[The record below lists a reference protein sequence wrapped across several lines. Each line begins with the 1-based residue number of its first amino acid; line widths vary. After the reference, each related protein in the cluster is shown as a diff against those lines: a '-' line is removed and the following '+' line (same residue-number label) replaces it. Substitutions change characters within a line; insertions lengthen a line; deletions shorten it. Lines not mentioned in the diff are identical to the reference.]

1 MQRINAVPI
10 ADYCSAK
17 GIEVPAKPQGELKPG
32 LPEAV
37 EVTEVLDHAN
47 GPDEWSLVHDGARV
61 IGIAKPGARVECGR
75 PGCTMVFGTK
85 EEIDAEVAALK
96 LTRATQG

>member
-10 ADYCSAK
+10 ADYCAEK
-17 GIEVPAKPQGELKPG
+17 GIEVRSKPQGELKPG
-32 LPEAV
+32 SAEPV

-47 GPDEWSLVHDGARV
+47 DPDEWSLVHDGTRI
-61 IGIAKPGARVECGR
+61 IGIAKPGVRVECGR
-75 PGCTMVFGTK
+75 PGCTMVVGTK

-96 LTRATQG
+96 LTGTAQG